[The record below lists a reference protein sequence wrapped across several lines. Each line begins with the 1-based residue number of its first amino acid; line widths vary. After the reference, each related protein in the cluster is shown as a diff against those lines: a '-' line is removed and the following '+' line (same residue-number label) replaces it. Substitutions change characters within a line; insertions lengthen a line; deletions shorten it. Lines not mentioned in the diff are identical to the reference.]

1 MMSFQMATNLSG
13 YRGTLFSPGKW
24 FAHQRILV
32 ELHAVT
38 KQ

>member
-1 MMSFQMATNLSG
+1 MLACQMATNLSC
-13 YRGTLFSPGKW
+13 YRGTLFSAGKW

-38 KQ
+38 EQ